1 MRQIRNH
8 VFETNSSS
16 VHTISISNE
25 GLEPSK
31 LRMNKDGKV
40 VVPFGS
46 FGKEYGIYNSQ
57 EEKLS
62 YLMTQCLYTYCQY
75 AGTWVDEIDD
85 DDIKA
90 FYENY
95 EFECVQDAII
105 AYVPDCTGIVIEKP
119 YSAAYID
126 HQSVPELSSDFICCI
141 YSEQDVQKF
150 VFNKYVSLKTDCD

>member
-1 MRQIRNH
+1 MKQIRNH

-46 FGKEYGIYNSQ
+46 FDSDYRIYNSQ

-62 YLMTQCLYTYCQY
+62 YLLTQCAYLYCL
-75 AGTWVDEIDD
+75 WSDKWIDEFNNK
-85 DDIKA
+85 DIKM
-90 FYENY
+90 FYENHKFKCI
-95 EFECVQDAII
+95 EHAIVD
-105 AYVPDCTGIVIEKP
+105 YVPNCTGIVIEEP
-119 YSAAYID
+119 YSAYID
-126 HQSVPELSSDFICCI
+126 HQSVPEDEDDLMCCI
-141 YSEQDVQKF
+141 WDKQSVQGF